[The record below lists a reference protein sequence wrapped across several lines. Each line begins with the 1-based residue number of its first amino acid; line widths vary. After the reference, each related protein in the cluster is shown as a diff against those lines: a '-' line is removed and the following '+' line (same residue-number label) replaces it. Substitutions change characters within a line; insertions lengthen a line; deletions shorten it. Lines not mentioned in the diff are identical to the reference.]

1 MTKRIH
7 KEEILYEINDR
18 GGIKLGKNL
27 HCKNVGY
34 SQSGEKIDWSVES
47 LLMAE
52 EIAQDDGVELPMF
65 EDCLVSWE
73 YSYYCK
79 INGMRYKV
87 TQKRKTMYGVIYH
100 KIELI

>member
-1 MTKRIH
+1 
-7 KEEILYEINDR
+7 
-18 GGIKLGKNL
+18 
-27 HCKNVGY
+27 
-34 SQSGEKIDWSVES
+34 
-47 LLMAE
+47 MAE
-52 EIAQDDGVELPMF
+52 ELAQDDGVEIPMF